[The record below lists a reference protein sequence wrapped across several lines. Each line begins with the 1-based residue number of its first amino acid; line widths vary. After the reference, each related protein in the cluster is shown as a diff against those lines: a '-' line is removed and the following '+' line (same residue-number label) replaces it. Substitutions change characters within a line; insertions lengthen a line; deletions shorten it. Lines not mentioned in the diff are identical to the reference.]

1 MNIKKCIFITEV
13 ITILNEAGEKRVK
26 EATSAEE
33 PTDENGFTL
42 EWYEENNLRPPSD
55 LLKSKKSEIDSEGFM
70 NISADELTYDFQNRF
85 IDITDLL
92 TVVEADE
99 FGTIIQFNNGME
111 YWCEEDIFEMYARI
125 YVTQMSWFERV
136 KESVSTFF
144 GALKDKLTNKN
155 NGKQN

>member
-13 ITILNEAGEKRVK
+13 VTILNEAGEEKLK
-26 EATSAEE
+26 KATSKEDNE
-33 PTDENGFTL
+33 YDLDFYDRLGIKPPDNLKDTRPEIDENGFMEL
-42 EWYEENNLRPPSD
+42 APH
-55 LLKSKKSEIDSEGFM
+55 
-70 NISADELTYDFQNRF
+70 ELTYDFQNRF

-99 FGTIIQFNNGME
+99 FGTVLEFNNGLS
-111 YWCEEDIFEMYARI
+111 YWAEEDLFEIYARI

-144 GALKDKLTNKN
+144 GEIRSRVFTRTKK
-155 NGKQN
+155 

>member
-13 ITILNEAGEKRVK
+13 ITILNEAGEKKLK
-26 EATSAEE
+26 EATSEAVLKDENGYTAEWFE
-33 PTDENGFTL
+33 DMGLPVPDNLKDTRPEIDENGFMEL
-42 EWYEENNLRPPSD
+42 AP
-55 LLKSKKSEIDSEGFM
+55 
-70 NISADELTYDFQNRF
+70 DELTYDFQNRF

-99 FGTIIQFNNGME
+99 FGTVLEFKNGLS
-111 YWCEEDIFEMYARI
+111 YWAEEDLFEIYARI
-125 YVTQMSWFERV
+125 YVTQMSWFERI

-155 NGKQN
+155 NGK

>member
-13 ITILNEAGEKRVK
+13 ITILNEAGEKKLK

-33 PTDENGFTL
+33 LTDENGFTL

-70 NISADELTYDFQNRF
+70 HLSPDELTYDFQNRF

-99 FGTIIQFNNGME
+99 FGTIIQFNNGLE
-111 YWCEEDIFEMYARI
+111 YWAEEDIFEIYARI

-136 KESVSTFF
+136 KESVSNFF
-144 GALKDKLTNKN
+144 TRNK
-155 NGKQN
+155 K